1 MPVLRCAL
9 WGKGP
14 QMQFYCAAQSHIGL
28 RRKLNE
34 DSLLDRAELGLW
46 AVADG
51 MGGHEAGEF
60 ASAAVVNGLGKVAPQ
75 KSSEDMAGAAIA
87 ALEAV
92 NDELNL
98 FARST
103 GEPRTVG
110 STVVGLTVIGGSF
123 ACFWAGDSRAYRVR
137 NRQIEQITNDHS
149 LVNDLVRAGMITADE
164 AEHHPSANVITRAI
178 GVSREVEIDCVSG
191 EVAAGDIFV
200 LASDGVTRVM
210 AAGEIMQAVLTRNP
224 RQAVDTIVATVLDRG
239 APDNLT
245 VIVVRVG

>member
-1 MPVLRCAL
+1 
-9 WGKGP
+9 
-14 QMQFYCAAQSHIGL
+14 MQFSYAVQSHIGL

-34 DSLLDRAELGLW
+34 DSLLDHSGLGLW

-51 MGGHEAGEF
+51 MGGHEAGEV
-60 ASAAVVNGLGKVAPQ
+60 ASAAVVDGLGKVGPHA
-75 KSSEDMAGAAIA
+75 SSESMAGAAIA

-92 NDELNL
+92 NEELIM
-98 FARST
+98 FARTSA
-103 GEPRTVG
+103 EPRTVG
-110 STVVGLTVIGGSF
+110 STVVGLAVIGGSY

-137 NRQIEQITNDHS
+137 NRQIEQITRDHS
-149 LVNDLVRAGMITADE
+149 LVNDLVRAGMITAEE

-191 EVAAGDIFV
+191 DVAVGDIFV

-210 AAGEIMQAVLTRNP
+210 AAEEIKTAVLTRNP
-224 RQAVDTIVATVLDRG
+224 RQAVDMIVATVLDRG

-245 VIVVRVG
+245 VIVIRVG